1 MLHFFKKT
9 PKTWIDQPVIDFL
22 MGINPLFV
30 IYYTVRRAGKDI
42 DLVFRDKNG
51 KFIADI
57 YDRDVHA
64 ISISYQGS
72 PRHFIY
78 YVNKR
83 LSTEELPS
91 LKDFIEKKTKD
102 YAASQSPLTIGQL
115 SDIQGEFK
123 RRLESTLGIQG
134 VELFPK
140 NKLDTSVDNN
150 IHIYFNQLDS
160 EQRDRFIR
168 FLNRLDKRCIP
179 IEINLFI
186 NESTEEEMGATQ
198 TELDMLDIIS
208 HHKKN

>member
-1 MLHFFKKT
+1 MFNFLKKA
-9 PKTWIDQPVIDFL
+9 PKAWIDQPVIDFL

-78 YVNKR
+78 HVDKR

-102 YAASQSPLTIGQL
+102 YATSQSSLTIGQL

-150 IHIYFNQLDS
+150 IRIYFNQLDS
-160 EQRDRFIR
+160 EQRDRLIR

-208 HHKKN
+208 HHKKT

>member
-1 MLHFFKKT
+1 MFNFLKKA
-9 PKTWIDQPVIDFL
+9 PKAWIDQPVIDFL

-30 IYYTVRRAGKDI
+30 IYYRVRRAGKDI

-57 YDRDVHA
+57 YDKDVHA
-64 ISISYQGS
+64 ISI
-72 PRHFIY
+72 IY
-78 YVNKR
+78 HVDKR

-102 YAASQSPLTIGQL
+102 YATSQSSLTIGQL

-150 IHIYFNQLDS
+150 IRIYFNQLDS

-186 NESTEEEMGATQ
+186 NESTEEEIGATQ